1 MTRGSRWHSAC
12 RMRMLSR
19 TSVDARLPCT
29 NREVQ
34 SDLNDT
40 EIGMALA
47 QGGTHVSRCVL
58 APAQGDKQKLNET
71 CTAWMTRA
79 NREV

>member
-1 MTRGSRWHSAC
+1 MSI
-12 RMRMLSR
+12 
-19 TSVDARLPCT
+19 DARLPRT

-47 QGGTHVSRCVL
+47 QGGTKVWRVL
-58 APAQGDKQKLNET
+58 VFP
-71 CTAWMTRA
+71 
-79 NREV
+79 

>member
-1 MTRGSRWHSAC
+1 
-12 RMRMLSR
+12 MLSR
-19 TSVDARLPCT
+19 TSIDARLPCT

-47 QGGTHVSRCVL
+47 QGSTNDWRVL
-58 APAQGDKQKLNET
+58 VFLCGQY
-71 CTAWMTRA
+71 
-79 NREV
+79 REILSFF

>member
-1 MTRGSRWHSAC
+1 MTSI
-12 RMRMLSR
+12 
-19 TSVDARLPCT
+19 DARLPCT

-47 QGGTHVSRCVL
+47 QGGTNDWRVL
-58 APAQGDKQKLNET
+58 VFLRGQYREILRFFFMNSMAPD
-71 CTAWMTRA
+71 
-79 NREV
+79 

>member
-1 MTRGSRWHSAC
+1 MTRESRWHSA
-12 RMRMLSR
+12 RRFRMLSR
-19 TSVDARLPCT
+19 ASIDARLPCT

-47 QGGTHVSRCVL
+47 QGGTNDWRVL
-58 APAQGDKQKLNET
+58 VFP
-71 CTAWMTRA
+71 
-79 NREV
+79 